1 MPRRPEIGN
10 VQLYPDRRLRKSDRN
25 GYVLKFYC
33 PLQHRRIRRNCGTRD
48 RREARRIQREC
59 QERLLNGEYAA
70 SDGAITA
77 AHVVESM
84 TLPLRIAGTETAA
97 EEPQGPTWQEC
108 YEKYLEHRRLR
119 VREVSLTEI
128 VSRLGIAERI
138 LERRQLERDGR
149 EGLLMS
155 DVATLDTLEDLQ
167 ARLLA
172 GEECRYQQRSPHTV
186 NSILR
191 VVMAMLRF
199 CRRRGMIVDVPDL
212 HRLDYSSVMKGR
224 PITEEEFQRMLE
236 ATPHV
241 VGESSGESWIFA
253 LRVLWESG
261 FRVSDLMNFSWDN
274 PRFIH
279 PQWANRQSDVSV
291 LSIPSFQKNGKLQV
305 VPMLP
310 QLEELLLSVAKTQRH
325 GWVVDPQPMECLFN
339 GDWDSFRPDDK
350 DLAKLLKKYSFSE
363 VARVCS
369 VTETSVRKWA
379 SQLKLGEESLSK
391 YSQSRIPDGLRIQ
404 LLNRAQRK
412 PSPQIKRI
420 SGRLTSER
428 VGRVIAKIGQVANVV
443 VQHEDRRLGQRV
455 KYASAHDLR
464 RGFAMR
470 LINTGVSA
478 ETLKIVMR
486 HDDFATTERHYGAI
500 RSAQQAGL
508 ELRRCLSQNAE
519 TAH

>member
-1 MPRRPEIGN
+1 
-10 VQLYPDRRLRKSDRN
+10 
-25 GYVLKFYC
+25 
-33 PLQHRRIRRNCGTRD
+33 
-48 RREARRIQREC
+48 
-59 QERLLNGEYAA
+59 
-70 SDGAITA
+70 
-77 AHVVESM
+77 
-84 TLPLRIAGTETAA
+84 
-97 EEPQGPTWQEC
+97 
-108 YEKYLEHRRLR
+108 
-119 VREVSLTEI
+119 
-128 VSRLGIAERI
+128 
-138 LERRQLERDGR
+138 
-149 EGLLMS
+149 MS

-279 PQWANRQSDVSV
+279 PQWGNRQSDVSV

-363 VARVCS
+363 VARMCS